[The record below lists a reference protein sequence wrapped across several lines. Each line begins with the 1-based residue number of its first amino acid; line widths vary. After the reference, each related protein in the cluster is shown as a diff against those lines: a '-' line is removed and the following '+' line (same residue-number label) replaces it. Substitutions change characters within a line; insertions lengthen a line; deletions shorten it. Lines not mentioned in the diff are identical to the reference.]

1 MVKACSRRPF
11 GVPAH
16 LLSKADLQLA
26 PGKSSLSAC
35 LPCVRVR
42 SPPVFNTYV
51 LSLVSPWVGSQSGQL
66 TRMSTNYAGCLTI
79 SRWSIT
85 YSVYVSL

>member
-1 MVKACSRRPF
+1 MVKARSCRPF
-11 GVPAH
+11 GVPAR

-26 PGKSSLSAC
+26 PGNSSLSAC
-35 LPCVRVR
+35 LPYVCVR

-51 LSLVSPWVGSQSGQL
+51 LSLISPGVGSQSGQL
-66 TRMSTNYAGCLTI
+66 TRLSTNYTGCLTI